1 MVYCKEVFIV
11 TVMTKVL
18 NYYYTLYFIHINYI
32 KSIIFYLNGGG
43 GVWGRGYL
51 LNLPLDFQSYLFET
65 REEKKKSYLSENEQ
79 TKGNTAVK
87 LKCAMLNILLSKL
100 NMQRGN

>member
-65 REEKKKSYLSENEQ
+65 REEKKNHIYLKMNKPKVIQ
-79 TKGNTAVK
+79 
-87 LKCAMLNILLSKL
+87 
-100 NMQRGN
+100 Q